1 MTIRNTFKEL
11 QTIPLRSELLFT
23 LVGRVSP
30 PQELGMVPSGQRRII
45 PVEGGEFEGPKL
57 RGTVLPGGADWMLVR
72 ADGVVQPDVR
82 LTLQTDDG
90 QLIFMRYG
98 GMRHGSPEV
107 MERLARGE
115 PVDPA
120 EYYFR
125 ITPRFETGSLK
136 YAWLNKIIAVGVGDR
151 QKTAPIYY
159 VYEIL

>member
-1 MTIRNTFKEL
+1 M
-11 QTIPLRSELLFT
+11 IPLRSELLFT

-82 LTLQTDDG
+82 LTLRTDDG

-107 MERLARGE
+107 MERIARGE

-125 ITPRFETGSLK
+125 ITPQFETGSLK
-136 YAWLNKIIAVGVGDR
+136 YAWLNKIIAVGIGDR
-151 QKTAPIYY
+151 QKTGPIYY

>member
-1 MTIRNTFKEL
+1 M
-11 QTIPLRSELLFT
+11 IPLRSELLFT

-45 PVEGGEFEGPKL
+45 PVEGGEFEGTKL

-90 QLIFMRYG
+90 ELIFMRYG

-125 ITPRFETGSLK
+125 ITPQFETGSLK
-136 YAWLNKIIAVGVGDR
+136 YTWLNKIIAVGIGDR
-151 QKTAPIYY
+151 QNTGPIYY